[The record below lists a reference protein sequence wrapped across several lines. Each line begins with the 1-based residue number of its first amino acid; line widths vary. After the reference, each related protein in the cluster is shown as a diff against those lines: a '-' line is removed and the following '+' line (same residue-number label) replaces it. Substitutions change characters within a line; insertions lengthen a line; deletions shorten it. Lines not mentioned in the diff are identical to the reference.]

1 MLTVVLRSTINEQT
15 EILIE
20 QNKMQ
25 IDIIYS
31 FNILLQVR
39 KCHYWKAD
47 EKSYIGRTCQLKGP
61 VSFSQF

>member
-39 KCHYWKAD
+39 KCHY
-47 EKSYIGRTCQLKGP
+47 
-61 VSFSQF
+61 